1 MKTIN
6 WYNQIILLLSILLI
20 NFKISACDCPPIE
33 RDTLVSKGLKRASIV
48 FLGEVVSSDS
58 FAESYKIKIIELFKG
73 DNNGHYINGMVINN
87 CSVFP
92 KNGIWI
98 IYANLEKDNSI
109 DIDGCGS
116 SIALSQILPP
126 RPPIPLSFSTIDSL
140 EFENSYLHN
149 RINHMEDWQYNLIK
163 LREYKKLSERK
174 TDYFSWVIVP
184 LLILNL
190 IAMCLLLYKP
200 FISKKSPQ

>member
-6 WYNQIILLLSILLI
+6 WHKKIILLVSILLI
-20 NFKISACDCPPIE
+20 KSPVSACDCPPIE

-73 DNNGHYINGMVINN
+73 DYKEFFINGIVINN
-87 CSVFP
+87 CSIFP
-92 KNGIWI
+92 KKGYWI
-98 IYANLEKDNSI
+98 IYANLAKDNSI

-140 EFENSYLHN
+140 EFENSYLHK
-149 RINHMEDWQYNLIK
+149 RINHLEDWQYNLIK

-190 IAMCLLLYKP
+190 ITMCLLLYKS
-200 FISKKSPQ
+200 FISTKSPQ